1 MDQEPPLVKLK
12 NFETNFVAPC
22 ASCTVSYLR
31 FLLSMRIIKVMNLK
45 DPSIASLEFRYFPVG
60 TAMRAY
66 VMDMYVVR
74 KLHTYVIGHGK
85 VMV

>member
-1 MDQEPPLVKLK
+1 MDVSNLVRFFQ
-12 NFETNFVAPC
+12 NTNY
-22 ASCTVSYLR
+22 S
-31 FLLSMRIIKVMNLK
+31 N
-45 DPSIASLEFRYFPVG
+45 SIVWGGHVKFPVG

-66 VMDMYVVR
+66 VRDMYVVR